1 MGGYSPSKFASRAAS
16 DCIRAELEP
25 QGTQVSALIVGSVD
39 TRMASHVTWQEKSSP
54 RTIGKAGILAVEH
67 RIDEHDTDPHSV
79 SVRAFLARDPHTIK
93 RAMVDALHKG
103 RS

>member
-1 MGGYSPSKFASRAAS
+1 
-16 DCIRAELEP
+16 
-25 QGTQVSALIVGSVD
+25 
-39 TRMASHVTWQEKSSP
+39 MASHVTWQEKSSP

-67 RIDEHDTDPHSV
+67 GIDEHDTDPHSV

-93 RAMVDALHKG
+93 RSMTDALHKG